1 MLSSSCLK
9 RPIEEVIFFSVFMNK
24 TNLAT
29 VSLRAAKQKVL
40 HMSCSHFI
48 PMCVRE
54 VFWLKSGFGHLSG
67 FRFGVLSQK
76 KISPST
82 FGLLS
87 AVEHRNSCK
96 ADFFVSGPV

>member
-54 VFWLKSGFGHLSG
+54 GSVLAEKWVWSFIRFPVRGFEPKENVTFNFWTFISRGT
-67 FRFGVLSQK
+67 SQ
-76 KISPST
+76 
-82 FGLLS
+82 FLQG
-87 AVEHRNSCK
+87 
-96 ADFFVSGPV
+96 